1 MNLFGGKGFFPWRW
15 TTPTPYQGPPH
26 PPQNHTYGQ
35 YFQQKKNNIDG

>member
-15 TTPTPYQGPPH
+15 TTPHPHPLPGTTP

-35 YFQQKKNNIDG
+35 YFQQQKM